1 MSSWTAILWL
11 FATCPW
17 VVVSLHNIC
26 YIKSKVLKWKQCS
39 LCLTDSFLLEN
50 LRYIRWIYS
59 MRHSH
64 SVFICI
70 YVTKEE
76 KNLNL
81 VDKFTNSIS
90 ICVLNICISKKTSD
104 GKNKSHRIQFDAS
117 FPSASMRMSNT
128 LSIIFICLSCFF
140 GILYVFQTGIII
152 KLSRY
157 VCKSLLICLELVSKH
172 FVSMEFLTDELKIAH
187 LC

>member
-117 FPSASMRMSNT
+117 FLSASMRMSNT

-140 GILYVFQTGIII
+140 VEYICFRLESLSNSRDTSVSPYWFVWNWFPSTLFQWN
-152 KLSRY
+152 
-157 VCKSLLICLELVSKH
+157 
-172 FVSMEFLTDELKIAH
+172 FWPMN
-187 LC
+187 

>member
-1 MSSWTAILWL
+1 MSPWIAILWL

-26 YIKSKVLKWKQCS
+26 YIKSKVLKRRQCS

-104 GKNKSHRIQFDAS
+104 GKNKSHRIQFDAQPNMLRFHLHPCECRIFYPS
-117 FPSASMRMSNT
+117 FSSVWVVFSEYYMCFSLESLSNSRDTSVSPYWFVWNWFPST
-128 LSIIFICLSCFF
+128 L
-140 GILYVFQTGIII
+140 FQWNFW
-152 KLSRY
+152 L
-157 VCKSLLICLELVSKH
+157 
-172 FVSMEFLTDELKIAH
+172 MN
-187 LC
+187 